1 MKSTAP
7 SHCMKSLNLR
17 SGLLTMSSALLLAG
31 PENSYRLQASD
42 DLASTYWTDLL
53 TLTKSG
59 TATNFVDPNATNFS
73 RRFYR
78 LVSP

>member
-1 MKSTAP
+1 MAASRTMKT
-7 SHCMKSLNLR
+7 LNLR
-17 SGLLTMSSALLLAG
+17 SGLLTMSSAC
-31 PENSYRLQASD
+31 LQASD
-42 DLASTYWTDLL
+42 DLAATYWTDLL

-59 TATNFVDPNATNFS
+59 PATNFVDPNATNFS